1 MPELKCTV
9 QTCVH
14 NQKFLC
20 DLDSIQV
27 GGANAKNPQ
36 ETCCDSFQERKEGTY
51 TNSMN
56 SMKAASDMSGV
67 DCKATNCMYN
77 DNCQCH
83 AGKISVEGGGAVE
96 ASGTECA
103 TFQCHCG

>member
-1 MPELKCTV
+1 
-9 QTCVH
+9 
-14 NQKFLC
+14 
-20 DLDSIQV
+20 
-27 GGANAKNPQ
+27 
-36 ETCCDSFQERKEGTY
+36 
-51 TNSMN
+51 MN
-56 SMKAASDMSGV
+56 SMKEASDMSGV